1 VRGPVNC
8 CYLRSAWKAELYL
21 TFMSRLREQDFIEIS
36 ITYMN
41 NNEFKHIGKQSNI
54 RESNNLET
62 NLEHIINL
70 AEVKRISIYVDCD
83 TKSCILTVQ
92 RRY

>member
-1 VRGPVNC
+1 MRGPVNC

-41 NNEFKHIGKQSNI
+41 NNEFKHIGKKSVGGTP
-54 RESNNLET
+54 SNLE
-62 NLEHIINL
+62 LILLDII
-70 AEVKRISIYVDCD
+70 DFF
-83 TKSCILTVQ
+83 
-92 RRY
+92 

>member
-1 VRGPVNC
+1 MRGPVNC

-41 NNEFKHIGKQSNI
+41 NIEFKHIGKLSVAGTPVKFGVKIEHIATFAEIHIFSMNMGFFPNI
-54 RESNNLET
+54 RS
-62 NLEHIINL
+62 
-70 AEVKRISIYVDCD
+70 
-83 TKSCILTVQ
+83 
-92 RRY
+92 

>member
-1 VRGPVNC
+1 MRRPVNC

-41 NNEFKHIGKQSNI
+41 NNEFKHIGKLYDISSRLKLMSKFGNI
-54 RESNNLET
+54 T
-62 NLEHIINL
+62 NFS
-70 AEVKRISIYVDCD
+70 KC
-83 TKSCILTVQ
+83 
-92 RRY
+92 

>member
-1 VRGPVNC
+1 VRRPVNC

-41 NNEFKHIGKQSNI
+41 NNEFKHIGKLHAKIVSDI
-54 RESNNLET
+54 RPQY
-62 NLEHIINL
+62 IGYPYI
-70 AEVKRISIYVDCD
+70 
-83 TKSCILTVQ
+83 
-92 RRY
+92 

>member
-1 VRGPVNC
+1 MRGPVNC

-41 NNEFKHIGKQSNI
+41 NNEFKHIGKIYLTKHDISNYYNVVLFI
-54 RESNNLET
+54 
-62 NLEHIINL
+62 
-70 AEVKRISIYVDCD
+70 
-83 TKSCILTVQ
+83 
-92 RRY
+92 